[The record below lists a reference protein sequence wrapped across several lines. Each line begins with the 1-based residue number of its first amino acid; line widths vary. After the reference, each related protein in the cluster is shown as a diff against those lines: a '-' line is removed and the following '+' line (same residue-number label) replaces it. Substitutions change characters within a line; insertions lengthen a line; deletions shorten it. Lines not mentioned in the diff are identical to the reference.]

1 VPVML
6 AAHVVIFAFGVVQL
20 QLFVGWSQAWTLGVA
35 PFLVGTIIKTLAAAA
50 TVRAAAPA
58 LR

>member
-1 VPVML
+1 ML
-6 AAHVVIFAFGVVQL
+6 AAHIVIFAFGVVQL
-20 QLFVGWSQAWTLGVA
+20 QLFVGWSQAWTGGVA